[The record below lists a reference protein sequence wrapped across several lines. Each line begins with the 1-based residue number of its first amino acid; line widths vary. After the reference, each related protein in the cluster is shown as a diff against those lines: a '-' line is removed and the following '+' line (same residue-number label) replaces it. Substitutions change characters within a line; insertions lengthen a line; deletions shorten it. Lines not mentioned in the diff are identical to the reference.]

1 MDDLISRAA
10 AIRWVKT
17 ECNPYGNPT
26 LDFESGKKVIE
37 HLEQMP
43 SAQPEERT
51 EKRTETHACDLI
63 SRQAAKLK
71 VARVIWKDGDS
82 CNDFHDKCV
91 DCLDDVP
98 PVQPEPISEEYAKAV
113 RTWLIN
119 YQVRCAELMG
129 RYTPYEI
136 LGWIVSDWRKENEIW

>member
-1 MDDLISRAA
+1 MNKQRKVLITTTYNEMGIVIDTKAEEVAQPEVEKDTNVPINDCISRRA

-43 SAQPEERT
+43 SA
-51 EKRTETHACDLI
+51 
-63 SRQAAKLK
+63 
-71 VARVIWKDGDS
+71 
-82 CNDFHDKCV
+82 
-91 DCLDDVP
+91 
-98 PVQPEPISEEYAKAV
+98 QPEPISEEYAKAV